1 MLSTSNIQQ
10 VAKHSM
16 AYGYM
21 ISQPFAFYVDAYP
34 MIQNEI
40 FQNEDVAVEFGEHNQ
55 AVRVLQKK
63 LNYLSYYNKEIDGE
77 FGIFTEYALK
87 KLQIEHDLSIT
98 GKTDQQTINIIL
110 SRERE
115 KYLAPLKDIDQT
127 YYLGETGEAIKSI
140 QQALYY
146 FGYYKDSLDGIFGP
160 KTNQALMYFQED
172 NGLEVRQEINQETIQ
187 TLQQKE
193 TEAKTAAIEVAV
205 EVKTNQEKSVKE
217 DNATPKESVVVPK
230 KETNQS
236 VDINQLI
243 TTAKQY
249 RGTTYLWG
257 GTSPSGFDCSG
268 YIQYVFQQIG
278 ISIPRTVSE
287 IWNMSVPVEQRS
299 IGDLVFF
306 ETYKSGP
313 SHMGIYLGN
322 NQFIHAGESNGVEI
336 SDLGISYWQERY
348 IGTKRMAVEK

>member
-1 MLSTSNIQQ
+1 MLSTSTIQQ

-21 ISQPFAFYVDAYP
+21 ISQPFAFYADAYP

-40 FQNEDVAVEFGEHNQ
+40 FQNDDEEVAYGEHNQ

-98 GKTDQQTINIIL
+98 GKADQQTINIIL

-127 YYLGETGEAIKSI
+127 YYLGETGEAIKSM

-160 KTNQALMYFQED
+160 KTNQALRYFQQD
-172 NGLEVRQEINQETIQ
+172 NGLEVRQEINQETIK
-187 TLQQKE
+187 TLQHEE
-193 TEAKTAAIEVAV
+193 TVAKAAEIEVAV
-205 EVKTNQEKSVKE
+205 EVIPTEQENSVKKA
-217 DNATPKESVVVPK
+217 DSTPKESVVVPK
-230 KETNQS
+230 TNQS
-236 VDINQLI
+236 LDTNQLI

-249 RGTTYLWG
+249 AGTTYLWG

-268 YIQYVFQQIG
+268 YIQYVFQQLG

-287 IWNMSVPVEQRS
+287 IWSMSVQVDQRS

-313 SHMGIYLGN
+313 SHMGIYVGN
-322 NQFIHAGESNGVEI
+322 NQFIHAGESNGVEV
-336 SDLGISYWQERY
+336 SDLGIGYWQERY
-348 IGTKRMAVEK
+348 IGTKRMVVKN